1 MLVGYIIP
9 IFLLNIG
16 LVSPLCVSS
25 NWTELLANLPFV
37 NEQPLVVLLNQNT
50 DCDNSLLKAVL
61 HQRQSE
67 NRTLKFANWKSLS
80 SSRLPMG
87 SIQEDLV
94 FTAMSKPEAQFVI
107 NSIAIRKLGQNS
119 VVFLVVSQKEDLSRT
134 LEFKDI
140 LVDQNLIVVNL
151 YNMTAY
157 EAYTINDKSILN
169 RVGQWDF
176 DNEKAP
182 IFLFNPRW
190 YSTIRS
196 NLNGIHLKIVT
207 DRSPPHVNLDPD
219 YQTKAQFFDSNQ
231 TYDVSSLTPGLFHD
245 IMLELAHDLN
255 FTFSVYKNV
264 EEVWGSEVDG
274 KPTGMLNNLSTGSVD
289 LLMADYTM
297 TTTRQKYASYLPV
310 LQADYFTIV
319 IKKDFKDERLD
330 IATYTGPYHLSLW
343 LAILALSA
351 INAILLSRFNKT
363 RVHNQNG
370 QKAAGIVVKVDHYLN
385 WLWTSVIAFFGLA
398 PMFTRLR
405 NRQLSNQLT
414 LFCCALGGVIVW
426 MAYQAALTSRLATIR
441 VQFPFDS
448 LETLLES
455 DFK

>member
-50 DCDNSLLKAVL
+50 DCDNSLLKAAL

-151 YNMTAY
+151 YNMT
-157 EAYTINDKSILN
+157 
-169 RVGQWDF
+169 G
-176 DNEKAP
+176 
-182 IFLFNPRW
+182 
-190 YSTIRS
+190 
-196 NLNGIHLKIVT
+196 
-207 DRSPPHVNLDPD
+207 
-219 YQTKAQFFDSNQ
+219 
-231 TYDVSSLTPGLFHD
+231 
-245 IMLELAHDLN
+245 M
-255 FTFSVYKNV
+255 
-264 EEVWGSEVDG
+264 
-274 KPTGMLNNLSTGSVD
+274 KPT
-289 LLMADYTM
+289 
-297 TTTRQKYASYLPV
+297 Q
-310 LQADYFTIV
+310 
-319 IKKDFKDERLD
+319 
-330 IATYTGPYHLSLW
+330 
-343 LAILALSA
+343 
-351 INAILLSRFNKT
+351 
-363 RVHNQNG
+363 
-370 QKAAGIVVKVDHYLN
+370 
-385 WLWTSVIAFFGLA
+385 
-398 PMFTRLR
+398 
-405 NRQLSNQLT
+405 
-414 LFCCALGGVIVW
+414 
-426 MAYQAALTSRLATIR
+426 
-441 VQFPFDS
+441 
-448 LETLLES
+448 
-455 DFK
+455 